1 MKRSKLFFIICLAL
15 IFSVFFSQYNF
26 EAKGFSFLRAEKEG
40 EKTIIEEDSFRKNI
54 DNFYATIDLI
64 SYFKIS
70 LSHFSR
76 YIALLNPALK
86 SNQLATFLDIL
97 FNHSP
102 PKITR

>member
-1 MKRSKLFFIICLAL
+1 MKRSKLFFIICLIL

-26 EAKGFSFLRAEKEG
+26 EAKGFSSLRTEKEG
-40 EKTIIEEDSFRKNI
+40 EETTIEEDSFRKNI
-54 DNFYATIDLI
+54 DNFYSTIDLI

-76 YIALLNPALK
+76 YIALFNPALQ

-102 PKITR
+102 PKTIR